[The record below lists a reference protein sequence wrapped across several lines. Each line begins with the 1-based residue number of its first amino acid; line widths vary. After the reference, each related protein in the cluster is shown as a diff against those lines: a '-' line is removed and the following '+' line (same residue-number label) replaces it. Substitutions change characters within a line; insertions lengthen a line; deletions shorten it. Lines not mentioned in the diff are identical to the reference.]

1 MSGTDATT
9 RRDPPAGR
17 PPLTDSPWFW
27 LLLFANAA
35 LVGVALIGPKY
46 NRRQG
51 AIERRYEARQE
62 IARRMQDQPADQTVT
77 EEATVGDDAE
87 FNDTAS
93 IDASARIVPL
103 FPLAVTLVLLNSVA
117 IVLFCVSRVRLAG
130 APPTN
135 AETPRK

>member
-9 RRDPPAGR
+9 RRGPPAGR

-62 IARRMQDQPADQTVT
+62 IARRMQDQPAGQTVT
-77 EEATVGDDAE
+77 EEAASGDDAVSH
-87 FNDTAS
+87 DAVA
-93 IDASARIVPL
+93 DASAHIVPL

-130 APPTN
+130 GPPTN